1 MKTILNLLFLSMAS
15 LAIGQNSIN
24 GIVTDAETDEGL
36 PFVNIYFP
44 QLEKGT
50 TTDFDG
56 NFNLENLPAGT
67 YSLVYSFV
75 GYGTKS
81 MNLVIPTTETIS
93 LTLSSS
99 AIEMEA
105 VIISTPFHKLQSD
118 NVMKVERQTIKELKA
133 SGAVTLGEG
142 ISNIAGVEGVST
154 GLGITKPVI
163 RGLSSN
169 RVLVY
174 TQGVRL
180 ENQQFGDEHGLG
192 LSDAGVESIEVIKG
206 PASLLYGSD
215 ALGGVL
221 YINPEKFAQENS
233 NNADFG
239 GTYFANT
246 QGYSTSAGY
255 KASGEAF
262 KVLFRG
268 SVTEHADYNTADY
281 RVTNTR
287 FKEQD
292 FKAGVGYQSTN
303 FKTDFRYNINHSKIG
318 IPEEIGEQST
328 NKTPLLPYQ
337 ELTNHI
343 FSSRSTVFFN
353 NSKLEFNLGYI
364 YNNRNEFEDEHDHD
378 HEDEDDLH
386 EEEEHHD
393 DEHEALH
400 PALQMKLKTANYDIK
415 YHLPIM
421 GKFETIVGVQGMN
434 QVNTN
439 YGEEELI
446 PDAVTNDFGILAM
459 SHIHFEKF
467 DLQLGARYDNRW
479 LQINNSI
486 NKTFNSFNGAF
497 GVKTNLTKNITARLN
512 LATGFRAPN
521 LAELTSDGVH
531 HGTNRYEV
539 GNIELNNEQN
549 FQTDL
554 ALEFKSEHIEFFAN
568 GFYNHIND
576 YIYLSPN
583 GTLIDN
589 TPVYNYVQD
598 NSALYG
604 GEIGL
609 HFHPHPLD
617 WLHYESS
624 FETVTGKLDSGDYL
638 PLIPA
643 NSINNTIRVEFD
655 YKDETSMYAFV
666 KLKSVFNQEN
676 VSTFETATDSYNL
689 LSAGFGGN
697 IAVFNNDLSIIIS
710 GTNLTDKTYVNHLSR
725 LKPDG
730 IYNMGRNFSIGL
742 TYSL

>member
-1 MKTILNLLFLSMAS
+1 MVSFAL
-15 LAIGQNSIN
+15 GQNNIQ
-24 GIVTDAETDEGL
+24 GVVTDTNMGDSL
-36 PFVNIYFP
+36 PYVNLYFP

-50 TTDFDG
+50 TTDENGKFS
-56 NFNLENLPAGT
+56 FHNLPSGT
-67 YSLVYSFV
+67 YTLVYSFI
-75 GYGTKS
+75 GYETKS
-81 MNLVIPTTETIS
+81 FNLVIPTTEA
-93 LTLSSS
+93 LVLELASS

-118 NVMKVERQTIKELKA
+118 NVMKIERKSIKELKA

-154 GLGITKPVI
+154 GIGITKPVI

-192 LSDAGVESIEVIKG
+192 LSDAGVESVEVIKG

-221 YINPEKFAQENS
+221 YINPERFASSNS
-233 NNADFG
+233 VNADLG
-239 GTYFANT
+239 GTYYSNT
-246 QGYSTSAGY
+246 EGYSTSAGY
-255 KASGEAF
+255 KASGDDF
-262 KVLFRG
+262 KMLFRG
-268 SVTEHADYNTADY
+268 SVSEHADYKTSDY

-292 FKAGVGYQSTN
+292 FKAGLGYQTTN
-303 FKTDFRYNINHSKIG
+303 FKTDFRYNVNQSKLG
-318 IPEEIGEQST
+318 IPGEIGEQST

-337 ELTNHI
+337 ELSNHI
-343 FSSRSTVFFN
+343 FSSRSTLFFN

-364 YNNRNEFEDEHDHD
+364 YNSRKEFEDEHDHD
-378 HEDEDDLH
+378 HGGHDHDDHDEDD
-386 EEEEHHD
+386 EHG
-393 DEHEALH
+393 ELH

-415 YHLPIM
+415 YHLPVM

-434 QVNTN
+434 QANTN
-439 YGEEELI
+439 YGEEILI
-446 PDAVTNDFGILAM
+446 PDAITNDFGVLAM
-459 SHIHFEKF
+459 SHIHFETF
-467 DLQLGARYDNRW
+467 DIQLGARYDNRW
-479 LQINNSI
+479 IEIDDNLS
-486 NKTFNSFNGAF
+486 KSFNSFNGAF
-497 GVKTNLTKNITARLN
+497 GVKTDLAKNITARLN

-531 HGTNRYEV
+531 HGTNRYEI

-549 FQTDL
+549 FQADL
-554 ALEFKSEHIEFFAN
+554 ALEYKNEHIEFFVN

-576 YIYLSPN
+576 YIFLSPDGSDIN
-583 GTLIDN
+583 DQ
-589 TPVYNYVQD
+589 PVYNYIQD
-598 NSALYG
+598 DAALYG
-604 GEIGL
+604 GEVGL

-624 FETVTGKLDSGDYL
+624 FETVTGKQSSGSYL

-643 NSINNTIRVEFD
+643 NSLSNTIRMEFD
-655 YKDETSMYAFV
+655 TKGTIETYAFIKLKTVFKQGKISAFETST
-666 KLKSVFNQEN
+666 NG
-676 VSTFETATDSYNL
+676 YNL

-697 IAVFNNDLSIIIS
+697 VQVFNNDLAITIS
-710 GTNLTDKTYVNHLSR
+710 GTNLTNKTYVNHLSR

-730 IYNMGRNFSIGL
+730 IYNMGRNFSVGL